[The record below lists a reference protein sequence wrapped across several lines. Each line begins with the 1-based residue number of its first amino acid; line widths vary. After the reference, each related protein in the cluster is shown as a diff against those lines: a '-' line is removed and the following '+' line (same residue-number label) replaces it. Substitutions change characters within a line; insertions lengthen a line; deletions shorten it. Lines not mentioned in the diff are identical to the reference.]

1 MKTKTYFEEWQE
13 SARDAAAQLEL
24 FASQLEDGIDGE
36 ELQAVARR
44 FNDEGLSGWLDE
56 HPLDIDKLYDILV
69 EDSITADN

>member
-1 MKTKTYFEEWQE
+1 VDTYKREWQE
-13 SARDAAAQLEL
+13 SARMAAAQLEL

-44 FNDEGLSGWLDE
+44 FNDEGLSGWLDK

-69 EDSITADN
+69 MEAGG